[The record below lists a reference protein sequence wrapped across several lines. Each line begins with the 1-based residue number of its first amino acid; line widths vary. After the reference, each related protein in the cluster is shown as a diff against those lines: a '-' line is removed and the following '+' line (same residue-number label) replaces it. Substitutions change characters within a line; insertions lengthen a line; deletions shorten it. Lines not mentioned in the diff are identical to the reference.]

1 MLSEKFKLLIEKL
14 INKTNKREIIWSK
27 THRDDEYM
35 LKVGNSTILIDCWID
50 DNFQCIVE
58 LAIYN
63 NIGDKIDGIIINEQ
77 QEDYPFLLGLHAI
90 AKQAYYNVDE
100 TFKSIF
106 EELDSNKIIGEKKK
120 HELDD
125 LI

>member
-50 DNFQCIVE
+50 DSFQCTIE

-63 NIGDKIDGIIINEQ
+63 NSGDKIDGIIINEQ
-77 QEDYPFLLGLHAI
+77 QVDYPFLLGLHAI
-90 AKQAYYNVDE
+90 AKQTYYNVDE

-120 HELDD
+120 NELDD

>member
-50 DNFQCIVE
+50 DNFQNIVE
-58 LAIYN
+58 LAI
-63 NIGDKIDGIIINEQ
+63 GSVCCE
-77 QEDYPFLLGLHAI
+77 LLGM
-90 AKQAYYNVDE
+90 KRYNR
-100 TFKSIF
+100 IQ
-106 EELDSNKIIGEKKK
+106 
-120 HELDD
+120 
-125 LI
+125 